1 MACSDGRF
9 REETTLMWR
18 NRVYIV
24 SVGLAVFLLS
34 WGVSAPARAATKTR
48 FTKIGIVN
56 VQRVWENS
64 QEGRRARAEL
74 EQEKKRMEVDLNAKR
89 TALEDLT
96 RQARVLRLEIE
107 QKSAIWRTEERNRKN
122 ADLRRRR
129 REVGRRQDELKRM
142 VEESR
147 RDLLERQR
155 KMFGKVVR
163 ELRDVVH
170 QLGQSEGY
178 DLVIDSNIGGVLYS
192 NKTIDLTD
200 LVIRHYDQ
208 KKN

>member
-1 MACSDGRF
+1 
-9 REETTLMWR
+9 MWR

-24 SVGLAVFLLS
+24 SVGLAGFLLL
-34 WGVSAPARAATKTR
+34 WGVSAPASAAERTR

-64 QEGRRARAEL
+64 KEGRKARAEL
-74 EQEKKRMEVDLNAKR
+74 EREKKRMEGDLNTKR
-89 TALEDLT
+89 TALDDLA

-122 ADLRRRR
+122 TDLRRRR

-147 RDLLERQR
+147 RDLLDRQR

-170 QLGQSEGY
+170 QLGKSEGY

-200 LVIRHYDQ
+200 LVIRRYDL
-208 KKN
+208 KKK